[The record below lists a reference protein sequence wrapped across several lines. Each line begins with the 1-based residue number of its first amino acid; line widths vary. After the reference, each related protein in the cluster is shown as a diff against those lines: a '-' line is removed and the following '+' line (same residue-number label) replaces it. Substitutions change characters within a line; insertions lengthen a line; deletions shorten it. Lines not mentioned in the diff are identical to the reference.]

1 MSALDLPAPVAV
13 WLAVIGTLGA
23 VALLVPPRVRP
34 WPLDPATSA
43 AVPDPLGARGA
54 DGWMLRHRVWWSA
67 LAGVAAATFLTG
79 TAGLVGGGVVAVGAW
94 VLIGRAEPPSARRE
108 RLAVARDLPHVVG
121 LLADALA
128 AGQDPGTALGLVC
141 QALPGAA
148 ADRMADVAPRLT
160 LGADP
165 AEVWAGLVRDPDL
178 AVLGRTLARAHAT
191 GAPVGVAVARLGE
204 ELARASRADVE
215 DQARQ
220 VGVKA
225 AVPLGLCLLP
235 AFVLIGIVPLV
246 AGLVSTL
253 DLG

>member
-1 MSALDLPAPVAV
+1 MSPAAPAG
-13 WLAVIGTLGA
+13 WLAALA
-23 VALLVPPRVRP
+23 AAAAMALLVAPRPTTWRP
-34 WPLDPATSA
+34 RPTDDDP
-43 AVPDPLGARGA
+43 GGRGA
-54 DGWMLRHRVWWSA
+54 PSGALPDGWMVRYRLWWSG
-67 LAGVAAATFLTG
+67 LAAVAAATFLTG
-79 TAGLVGGGVVAVGAW
+79 TPGIVGGLVAGGVTW
-94 VLIGRAEPPSARRE
+94 VVIGRAEPPSVRRE

-141 QALPGAA
+141 EALPGAA
-148 ADRMADVAPRLT
+148 AARMADVAPRLA

-165 AEVWAGLVRDPDL
+165 AEVWAGLARDPDL
-178 AVLGRTLARAHAT
+178 ALLGRTLARAHAT
-191 GAPVGVAVARLGE
+191 GAPVGVAVARLGH
-204 ELARASRADVE
+204 ELAREARADVE

-220 VGVKA
+220 VGVRA

-246 AGLVSTL
+246 AGLVATL